1 MRILTTSLLCI
12 ALGLAF
18 SSVSSGIGHHHRSV
32 DKQVNRD
39 VKKARK
45 KAAKLQRPKLLH
57 HHK

>member
-1 MRILTTSLLCI
+1 MRFLMTCLLCV

-18 SSVSSGIGHHHRSV
+18 HSVSSGIGHHHRSV
-32 DKQVNRD
+32 DRQVNKD